1 MLSPRAPLSVKN
13 EKTLSSQMNNIS
25 LDKENTVRAKLLKL
39 PFHEFFKCRAVRS
52 EFRFQCVE
60 VKVMAAIS

>member
-13 EKTLSSQMNNIS
+13 EKTLSSQMNNMS

-39 PFHEFFKCRAVRS
+39 PFL
-52 EFRFQCVE
+52 
-60 VKVMAAIS
+60 KVPVPVC